1 MSAAKA
7 PGAQVD
13 GRLRVAIEA
22 ISPEV
27 EAGRFPAKR
36 SLGEKVA
43 IEADVFA
50 DGHDAVACVIRYR
63 HESEVAW
70 TEVPMVTLGND
81 RWRAEVVV
89 SQLGRYL
96 YTVQGWVDRFQT
108 WRLQLVK
115 RVAAGQDVGQEL
127 KVGAQLVEAA
137 AARAQG
143 ADAALLLKYAQGLL
157 GTVVPGNAPL
167 PSPLPQRG
175 EGASAGNAPL
185 PSPPVEGGPPSPG
198 GGPGGASSRRTP
210 LALGERELVPK
221 DLVLL
226 MDRYPDRSEAVT
238 YPRELEMLV
247 DPERARFSAWY
258 ELFPRSA
265 GEPGRHG
272 TFRDVEK
279 RLPYIAGMGFDVL
292 YLPPIHPIGRT
303 NRKGANNIIK
313 ASPGEPGSPWAI
325 GSGEGGHKSIA
336 PELGTLDDFRH
347 LLGAVKEKGLD
358 VALDIAFQCSPDHPY
373 VREHPEWFRH
383 RPDGSIQY
391 AENPPKKYEDI
402 VPFDFECEAWRELW
416 AELLSIITY
425 WIDQGVHVFRI
436 DNPHTKPFPFWEWL
450 IGEVKR
456 GNPDVIFLAEAF
468 TRPSVM
474 YRLAKC
480 GFTQSYTY
488 FTWRHT
494 AWEITRYFTE
504 LTQSPISDFFRPN
517 LWANT
522 PDILTEYLQT
532 GGRPAFAARLVL
544 AATLGANYGI
554 YGPAFELIEAR
565 AKEPGSEEYLDSEK
579 YQLRNWNIDS
589 PDSLREMI
597 TLVNEIRRENLAL
610 QSDRGLRFHTT
621 ENESLIAYT
630 KSTSD
635 LADVVLTVVN
645 LDPHHTQAGMVTLPL
660 KDLGLETDK
669 SYQAHELLSG
679 ARYMWNGP
687 RNYVEINPHA
697 APAQIFRFRRRVRS
711 EHDFEYFL

>member
-1 MSAAKA
+1 MRLSLRLHLVARSPVKRRLEA
-7 PGAQVD
+7 PTLQTPRAPEGLVD
-13 GRLRVAIEA
+13 GRRRVAIEA
-22 ISPEV
+22 VSPEV

-36 SLGEKVA
+36 SLGERVA
-43 IEADVFA
+43 VEADVFA

-63 HESEVAW
+63 HQSEEAW
-70 TEVPMVTLGND
+70 TEVPMVALVND
-81 RWRAEVVV
+81 RWRAEIMV
-89 SQLGRYL
+89 SQLGRYV

-108 WRLQLVK
+108 WRRQLAK
-115 RVAAGQDVGQEL
+115 RIAAGQDVAQEL
-127 KVGAQLVEAA
+127 KLGAQLVEAA
-137 AARAQG
+137 AKRAQG
-143 ADAALLLKYAQGLL
+143 AESAVLAKHAAGLAGGDAAIG
-157 GTVVPGNAPL
+157 
-167 PSPLPQRG
+167 
-175 EGASAGNAPL
+175 
-185 PSPPVEGGPPSPG
+185 
-198 GGPGGASSRRTP
+198 
-210 LALGERELVPK
+210 K
-221 DLVLL
+221 DLVDL
-226 MDRYPDRSEAVT
+226 MDRFADRSEAVT

-247 DPERARFSAWY
+247 DPQRARFSAWY

-272 TFRDVEK
+272 TFRAVEK

-292 YLPPIHPIGRT
+292 YMPPIHPVGRT
-303 NRKGANNIIK
+303 NRKGANNSVK

-325 GSGEGGHKSIA
+325 GSVEGGHKSIA

-347 LLGAVKEKGLD
+347 LLGAAKEKGLD

-416 AELLSIITY
+416 GELLSIVTY
-425 WIDQGVHVFRI
+425 WIDKGVRIFRI

-456 GNPDVIFLAEAF
+456 DNPDVIFLAEAF
-468 TRPSVM
+468 TRPKVM

-488 FTWRHT
+488 FAWRHT
-494 AWEITRYFTE
+494 AWEITQYFTE
-504 LTQSPISDFFRPN
+504 LTQTPVSDYFRPN
-517 LWANT
+517 LWPNT

-554 YGPAFELIEAR
+554 YGPAFELCEAR
-565 AKEPGSEEYLDSEK
+565 AKEPGSEEYVDSEK
-579 YQLRNWNIDS
+579 YQLRSWNIDS

-597 TLVNEIRRENLAL
+597 TLVNEIRRENVAL

-630 KSTSD
+630 KSTTD

-660 KDLGLETDK
+660 KDLGLDTDK